1 MDIMQFRIMTE
12 TMLEKLTDKQQ
23 KERARDHINY
33 TLNIL
38 GQETM
43 RKEAVAI
50 IITTT
55 STGIFIS

>member
-1 MDIMQFRIMTE
+1 MQFRIMTE

-43 RKEAVAI
+43 SAEAVAI